1 MDGGFQG
8 CKEERGGGG
17 GGFDTT
23 LVEISPS
30 YSRPFSTIEIVVALF
45 VTELLCA
52 KSLSLSLSSG
62 RFSRSMLPFERE
74 RRKTESVYRESSDC
88 FRFTWRENTV
98 SVVNW
103 GE

>member
-30 YSRPFSTIEIVVALF
+30 YSRAFSTIEIVVALF

-52 KSLSLSLSSG
+52 KSLSLSPRVDFQDRCFLSREKGERQRVCTERALIASG
-62 RFSRSMLPFERE
+62 SRGARI
-74 RRKTESVYRESSDC
+74 RYR
-88 FRFTWRENTV
+88 W
-98 SVVNW
+98 
-103 GE
+103 

>member
-8 CKEERGGGG
+8 CKEERGGGGG

-52 KSLSLSLSSG
+52 KSLSLSLLGSIFKIDAS
-62 RFSRSMLPFERE
+62 FRE
-74 RRKTESVYRESSDC
+74 RKEKDREC
-88 FRFTWRENTV
+88 VQREL
-98 SVVNW
+98 
-103 GE
+103 